1 MFLSDNG
8 NSIKLG
14 DLNVSK
20 VAKKNFA
27 YTQTGTPYYLS
38 PEVWRGE
45 PYNSKCDVWSL
56 GCVLYELSALS
67 PPFTATSLE
76 ELYKKVLKGSYEKLP
91 SRYSQDL
98 QKFIALCLILSPKSR
113 PSVADLLENPHI
125 KPHLTFDP
133 AAEKA
138 QLLKTMKLPYGG
150 LNQLKNILPKARYDD
165 KKPIPLV

>member
-56 GCVLYELSALS
+56 GCVIFYLYSRGHKPWERAKASLITVLLYNKEDFFAHVENSALEIVAPIRS
-67 PPFTATSLE
+67 VLDACLKHDHHERCSVT
-76 ELYKKVLKGSYEKLP
+76 ELK
-91 SRYSQDL
+91 
-98 QKFIALCLILSPKSR
+98 
-113 PSVADLLENPHI
+113 
-125 KPHLTFDP
+125 
-133 AAEKA
+133 
-138 QLLKTMKLPYGG
+138 
-150 LNQLKNILPKARYDD
+150 
-165 KKPIPLV
+165 